1 MINNF
6 KTKYGFLNGITNYTL
21 YANDTL
27 NECILNENNELITS
41 YGTLIPQYEDAEIRR
56 KHLHSL
62 SFYDTGNLKSISL
75 QNKSYIDTSIGIL
88 PAEYLNFYDDGKI
101 KRLLP
106 LNGKL
111 SGYWSEEDEFQLAE
125 DIELNLNFGTIK
137 KKLIGIQFYKSGNIK
152 SLTFWPSEKLY
163 IPWKEEIIS
172 VKSGISFYETGNIK
186 SLEPKIPFAVKT
198 PIGVLTAYDTTAC
211 GINGD
216 INSLCFSEEGEITAL
231 STSSNIVEVIDNHND
246 AFIFKPQVRASMLSD
261 AALERIPLRIEFFSN
276 RVSFNN
282 NKGFII
288 SECKFNIKKISST
301 INLGCSDCS
310 TCAGCK

>member
-6 KTKYGFLNGITNYTL
+6 KTKYGVLNGIINYTL
-21 YANDTL
+21 YTNDIM
-27 NECILNENNELITS
+27 NECILNKNNKIITP

-56 KHLHSL
+56 KHIQSL

-75 QNKSYIDTSIGIL
+75 QNKSYIDTSVGRL

-125 DIELNLNFGTIK
+125 DIELKLNFATIK

-152 SLTFWPSEKLY
+152 SLTFWPSEKVY
-163 IPWKEEIIS
+163 IPWKGEIIS

-186 SLEPKIPFAVKT
+186 SLEPKIPFAIKT
-198 PIGVLTAYDTTAC
+198 PIGVLTAYDSTAC

-231 STSSNIVEVIDNHND
+231 STSSNIVEVINNNN
-246 AFIFKPQVRASMLSD
+246 AFIFKPQMRASMLSD
-261 AALERIPLRIEFFSN
+261 AALERIPLKIEFFSN
-276 RVSFNN
+276 RVRFNN
-282 NKGFII
+282 NEDFII
-288 SECKFNIKKISST
+288 SECTFNTKKISNT
-301 INLGCSDCS
+301 INVGCSDCS